1 VSACFCFVLLLPDP
15 KEANRPMT
23 ACEALH
29 AAADS
34 GFVKLAATS
43 ALLGSASS
51 AMQHGYVCRSS
62 MTEVCSCQDITL
74 SVAAPTVA
82 RMPISAAPSRS
93 PACRTVWP
101 TWTSDPTALMSSP
114 ALDAACI
121 MSQCCCTC
129 QAQAQQGMA
138 DDDKG
143 QLGLVQGLPYCYS
156 AAVQI
161 TGRQKFSCFSF
172 QG

>member
-1 VSACFCFVLLLPDP
+1 
-15 KEANRPMT
+15 
-23 ACEALH
+23 
-29 AAADS
+29 
-34 GFVKLAATS
+34 
-43 ALLGSASS
+43 
-51 AMQHGYVCRSS
+51 MQHHDVCRSS

-101 TWTSDPTALMSSP
+101 TWMSDPTALMSSP

-156 AAVQI
+156 VAVDI
-161 TGRQKFSCFSF
+161 TGRQNFSCFSF
-172 QG
+172 HGNMHMNACLSIYTCQNRQLTRTYQNPCLVQTAGRRQD